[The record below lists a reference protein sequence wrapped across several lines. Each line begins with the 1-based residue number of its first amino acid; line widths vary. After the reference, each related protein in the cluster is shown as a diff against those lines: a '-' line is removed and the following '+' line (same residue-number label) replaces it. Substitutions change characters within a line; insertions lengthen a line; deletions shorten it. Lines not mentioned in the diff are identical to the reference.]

1 MKKVLILSDT
11 HGYMDERILHYA
23 AAADEVWHAGDVGD
37 ESVINQLE
45 QVTQVRGVFGNIDG
59 QQIRSRFPEINL
71 FELEGCKILISHII
85 GRPNSYVARMQN
97 IIREVRPQIVICG
110 HSHILLV
117 QHLKQESH
125 LHINP
130 GACGKHGFHKIRTMI
145 SLEINAGKPQN
156 LAVIELGPRTVKT

>member
-11 HGYMDERILHYA
+11 HGYMDDRILNYA
-23 AAADEVWHAGDVGD
+23 AQVDEVWHAGDVGD

-45 QVTQVRGVFGNIDG
+45 QVAHVRGVFGNIDG
-59 QQIRSRFPEINL
+59 QQIRSRFPEINV
-71 FELEGCKILISHII
+71 FEVGVCKIFISHII
-85 GRPNSYVARMQN
+85 GRPNSYVARMQT

-117 QHLKQESH
+117 QRVKQESH

-130 GACGKHGFHKIRTMI
+130 GACGKHGFHKTRTMI

-156 LAVIELGPRTVKT
+156 LAVIELGPRAEKI